1 MKKESLDYF
10 FYPDSIAVVGASS
23 DPGKA
28 GFQVL
33 KNLTSMGYT
42 GKVYPVNPRA
52 DELLGLKCFKDIME
66 IPDKLDLLVITV
78 PAKHVLP
85 IVEQAVQRKDVK
97 AIVCVSAGF
106 GETKT
111 AEGKAMEETLVA
123 YAKQAGI
130 RVVGPNCTG
139 VINTSIHLD
148 TTIEPT
154 VEQVKGGISIF
165 SQSGAMAGSIL
176 LFMEDQPAA
185 LGFNKWAHVGN
196 MCDVNLLDVLEYYG
210 TDPSTKVVCIY
221 MEGLSDGRG
230 LIDTA
235 KKVSKEKV
243 ILALKVGR
251 NEMGAKAAFS
261 HTGSLAGKDEVYE
274 AAFRKSG
281 IIRVN
286 DLIDM
291 VDTAKA
297 FSMQP
302 LPANNKICILT
313 EAGGP
318 GSMAMDEIGKHN
330 GELRLAHI
338 SDEGKQK
345 LKDLLPDMALVC
357 EPDGYI
363 DMTAAAMEQQHADA
377 LEVVLDE
384 EDVDAVILITVP
396 PTFLPP
402 CDISTELLARKYNTS
417 KPIMTCFLAGKW
429 VREARRM
436 LELAGWPTFDTSEQ
450 AVKALLRM
458 WQRAK
463 YLKDS
468 EV

>member
-1 MKKESLDYF
+1 MEKKLLDYF
-10 FYPDSIAVVGASS
+10 FYPESIAVVGASS
-23 DPGKA
+23 DSAKA

-33 KNLTSMGYT
+33 KNLTTMGYE
-42 GKVYPVNPRA
+42 GKVFPVNPRS
-52 DELLGLKCFKDIME
+52 DEIQGLKCFKDLLD
-66 IPDKLDLLVITV
+66 IPDQIDLVVITV
-78 PAKHVLP
+78 PAKHVLQ
-85 IVEQAVQRKDVK
+85 IVEQAVERKDVK

-106 GETKT
+106 SETKT
-111 AEGKAMEETLVA
+111 EEGKRMEEKLVA
-123 YAKQAGI
+123 YSRESGI
-130 RVVGPNCTG
+130 RVFGPNCTG
-139 VINTSIHLD
+139 VINTSVKLD

-176 LFMEDQPAA
+176 LFLEDQPAA

-196 MCDVNLLDVLEYYG
+196 MCDVNLLDILEYYG
-210 TDPSTKVVCIY
+210 TDDSTQVICIY
-221 MEGLSDGRG
+221 MEGMSNGRG
-230 LIDTA
+230 LIETA
-235 KKVSKEKV
+235 KKVSKDKV

-291 VDTAKA
+291 VDVAKA

-318 GSMAMDEIGKHN
+318 GSMAMDEIGKYN

-338 SDEGKQK
+338 TEGGKER
-345 LKDLLPDMALVC
+345 LKAILPAMALVC

-377 LEVVLDE
+377 LEIVLDE

-402 CDISTELLARKYNTS
+402 CDISRELLARKYRTD

-429 VREARRM
+429 VREARRE
-436 LELAGWPTFDTSEQ
+436 LEMAGWPTFDTSEQ
-450 AVKALLRM
+450 AVRALLRM
-458 WQRAK
+458 WQRTK
-463 YLKDS
+463 FTRDS
-468 EV
+468 EE

>member
-1 MKKESLDYF
+1 LKKESLDYF
-10 FYPDSIAVVGASS
+10 FYPESIAVVGASS
-23 DPGKA
+23 DPSKA
-28 GFQVL
+28 GYQVL
-33 KNLTSMGYT
+33 KNLTSMGFA
-42 GKVYPVNPRA
+42 GKVFPVNPRV
-52 DELLGLKCFKDIME
+52 DELFGLKCFKDIQE

-106 GETKT
+106 SETKT
-111 AEGKAMEETLVA
+111 DEGKAMEEKLVA

-130 RVVGPNCTG
+130 RVFGPNCTG
-139 VINTSIHLD
+139 VINTDIHLD

-154 VEQVKGGISIF
+154 VEQVKGGISVF
-165 SQSGAMAGSIL
+165 SQSGAMAGAII
-176 LFMEDQPAA
+176 LFMEDQPTA

-210 TDPSTKVVCIY
+210 SDDSTKVICIY

-230 LIDTA
+230 LIHTA
-235 KKVSKEKV
+235 KKVSKDKV

-286 DLIDM
+286 DLIEM

-302 LPANNKICILT
+302 LPTNNKICILT

-318 GSMAMDEIGKHN
+318 GSMAMDEIGKLN

-338 SDEGKQK
+338 SEEGKQK
-345 LKDLLPDMALVC
+345 LKSILPDMALVC

-377 LEVVLDE
+377 LEIVLNE
-384 EDVDAVILITVP
+384 EDVDAVVLITVP

-402 CDISTELLARKYNTS
+402 CNIASELLARNYKTN

-429 VREARRM
+429 VRDARKM
-436 LELAGWPTFDTSEQ
+436 LEIAGWPTFDTAEQ
-450 AVKALLRM
+450 AVKALQRM
-458 WQRAK
+458 WQRTK
-463 YLKDS
+463 FLKDS
-468 EV
+468 EE

>member
-10 FYPDSIAVVGASS
+10 FYPESIAVVGASS

-28 GFQVL
+28 GYQVL
-33 KNLTSMGYT
+33 KNLTSMGFA
-42 GKVYPVNPRA
+42 GKVFPVNPRV
-52 DELLGLKCFKDIME
+52 DELFGLKCFKDILE
-66 IPDKLDLLVITV
+66 IPDKLDLLMITV

-106 GETKT
+106 SETKT
-111 AEGKAMEETLVA
+111 DEGKAMEEKLVA

-130 RVVGPNCTG
+130 RVFGPNCTG
-139 VINTSIHLD
+139 VINTSNHLD

-154 VEQVKGGISIF
+154 VEQVKGGISVF
-165 SQSGAMAGSIL
+165 SQSGAMAGAII
-176 LFMEDQPAA
+176 LFMEDQPTA

-210 TDPSTKVVCIY
+210 TDDSTKVICIY

-230 LIDTA
+230 LIHTA
-235 KKVSKEKV
+235 KKVSKDKA

-286 DLIDM
+286 DLIEM

-302 LPANNKICILT
+302 LPTSNKICILT

-318 GSMAMDEIGKHN
+318 GSMAMDEIGKQN

-338 SDEGKQK
+338 SEEGKQK
-345 LKDLLPDMALVC
+345 LKSILPDMALVC

-377 LEVVLDE
+377 LEVVLNE
-384 EDVDAVILITVP
+384 EDVGAVVLITVP

-402 CDISTELLARKYNTS
+402 CNISTELLARNYKTN

-429 VREARRM
+429 VRDARKM
-436 LELAGWPTFDTSEQ
+436 LEIAGWPTFDTAEQ
-450 AVKALLRM
+450 AVKALQRM
-458 WQRAK
+458 WQRTK
-463 YLKDS
+463 FLKDS
-468 EV
+468 EE